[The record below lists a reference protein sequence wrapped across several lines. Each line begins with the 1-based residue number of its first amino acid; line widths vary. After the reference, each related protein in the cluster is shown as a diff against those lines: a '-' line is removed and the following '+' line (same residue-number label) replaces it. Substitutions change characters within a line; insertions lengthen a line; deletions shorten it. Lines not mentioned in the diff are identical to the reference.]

1 MTVLLLLL
9 YHCLSSKILLFP
21 PYYDVAAKTLEELN
35 IKSNSK
41 LMLVGTK
48 IQGLIHAL
56 KLFVLQLEVMQV
68 TSALEEAGKK
78 PIVEGDR
85 SIFM

>member
-1 MTVLLLLL
+1 
-9 YHCLSSKILLFP
+9 
-21 PYYDVAAKTLEELN
+21 
-35 IKSNSK
+35 
-41 LMLVGTK
+41 MLVGTK